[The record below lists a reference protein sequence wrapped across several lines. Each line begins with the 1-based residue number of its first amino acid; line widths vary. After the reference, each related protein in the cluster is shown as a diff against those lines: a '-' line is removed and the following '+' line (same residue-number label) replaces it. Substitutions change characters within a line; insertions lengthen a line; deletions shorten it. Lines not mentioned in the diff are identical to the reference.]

1 MANFDSSGTICPDY
15 EDHIVVDID
24 LYKTE
29 LKLFLRIHEAEDII
43 ARIEAELGDYY
54 DSKVKM
60 IEGKKSF
67 DAETRFTE
75 ESEKEPF

>member
-1 MANFDSSGTICPDY
+1 MNNCEDCH
-15 EDHIVVDID
+15 DHIVVDID

-29 LKLFLRIHEAEDII
+29 LKLFLRIPEAEDII
-43 ARIEAELGDYY
+43 AQIEAELRDYY

-67 DAETRFTE
+67 NAETRFDE
-75 ESEKEPF
+75 ENEKEPF

>member
-43 ARIEAELGDYY
+43 ARIEAELRDYY

-67 DAETRFTE
+67 DAETRLTE
-75 ESEKEPF
+75 EREKQPF

>member
-1 MANFDSSGTICPDY
+1 MDNCPDC

-29 LKLFLRIHEAEDII
+29 LKLFLRIHEAENII
-43 ARIEAELGDYY
+43 GQIEAELRDYY

-67 DAETRFTE
+67 NAEARFDE
-75 ESEKEPF
+75 ENEKEPF